1 MKVYYCQK
9 EFDNAIEYLASMH
22 TLSDMK
28 SKKNLSVI
36 LKRLIAKADDHV
48 RAVSSAG
55 FTVQFTEEED
65 DDMYATITVTPY
77 LSYQDEL
84 EEFPTMT
91 YLEV

>member
-9 EFDNAIEYLASMH
+9 EFDNAVEYLASMH

-65 DDMYATITVTPY
+65 GMYATITVTPY

-84 EEFPTMT
+84 EEFPTIT